1 MSASDEESRP
11 VTVARKLNGSL
22 PFDTGNAILFVKEGS
37 RRRRAPFG
45 GRDVDSDPE
54 GPAESGPLSGQEARQ
69 IYEDILSLPEQ
80 SSNGGELKPPR
91 KRKMKVRRARKTS
104 HCQTP
109 GLSEQPLPSVAQV
122 FHSVQEG
129 DLELVQSAV
138 SSGFCDVNATDQFH
152 WTLLMC
158 ASHAGHMHIVEY
170 LLATGARVGWRE
182 HVDRKGQSAADL
194 ARLAEHSSIAQL
206 IESSNYTEF
215 SDSEKRRKI
224 NFRSPKSRKILRQR
238 SFFCDICKQTVIENV
253 GEKHT
258 TSTTHQFS
266 CQHQP
271 KLHGYGIPQT
281 NRGYQMMLRG
291 GWNPE
296 GGLGSKREGQK
307 YPVKTILK
315 RDRLGFGLTQQ
326 EASQGKSRVTHF
338 AAFDESAVKRSSQRK
353 KGDRKL
359 SVTKKRDILEMAS
372 KERQWEARMRRY
384 LNTEQDY
391 EKYC

>member
-1 MSASDEESRP
+1 MSGEESWP

-22 PFDTGNAILFVKEGS
+22 PFDTGNAILFIKEGS
-37 RRRRAPFG
+37 RVRRAPFV
-45 GRDVDSDPE
+45 GRGVNSDSE
-54 GPAESGPLSGQEARQ
+54 GLAEAGPLSGQEARQ
-69 IYEDILSLPEQ
+69 IYEDILSMPEE
-80 SSNGGELKPPR
+80 SSNGGELKLLR

-109 GLSEQPLPSVAQV
+109 GLSEQPLPSIAQV

-129 DLELVQSAV
+129 GLELLQSAV
-138 SSGFCDVNATDQFH
+138 SSGYCDINATDQFH

-158 ASHAGHMHIVEY
+158 ASHAGHIHIVEY
-170 LLATGARVGWRE
+170 LLASGAGVGWRE

-194 ARLAEHSSIAQL
+194 ARLAGHSSIAQL
-206 IESSNYTEF
+206 IESSNDTEF
-215 SDSEKRRKI
+215 SDSEKRRNV
-224 NFRSPKSRKILRQR
+224 NFQSPKPHKILCQR
-238 SFFCDICKQTVIENV
+238 SYFCDVCKQTVIENV

-271 KLHGYGIPQT
+271 KVHGYSIPQT

-291 GWNPE
+291 GWDPE

-315 RDRLGFGLTQQ
+315 RDRLGFGLTRQK
-326 EASQGKSRVTHF
+326 ASQGKSRVTHF
-338 AAFDESAVKRSSQRK
+338 AAFDESAVKRLSQREK
-353 KGDRKL
+353 RDHKL
-359 SVTKKRDILEMAS
+359 SVTKKRDILERAI
-372 KERQWEARMRRY
+372 KERQWEAGMRRY